1 MLIEPIQNIL
11 ITVLSFIK
19 EILDALQKETFES
32 NGLKEFVSANTSN
45 ILPVILM
52 SARFATF

>member
-1 MLIEPIQNIL
+1 MNAHRTNSKHIDN
-11 ITVLSFIK
+11 SFK